1 MHSYFVF
8 FIILNSCSQ
17 DFELE
22 AILAPYQPVKMKA
35 MHFPIDPRLSFTEAN
50 QMLAELQ
57 PGKLVASPLYT
68 DPSTRSSDGEY
79 GGQTADGIPTRETAV
94 VFDPA
99 RTIPAK
105 LGQISIGAGEY

>member
-1 MHSYFVF
+1 MT
-8 FIILNSCSQ
+8 
-17 DFELE
+17 
-22 AILAPYQPVKMKA
+22 A

-79 GGQTADGIPTRETAV
+79 GGPTADGIPTRETAV

-99 RTIPAK
+99 KTIPAK
-105 LGQISIGAGEY
+105 LGQISISAGEY